1 MGSGMINVAPL
12 LIMVMS
18 VKQLNVS
25 SVRLNLYFDN
35 KVLSYSDA
43 FVMDK
48 SN

>member
-1 MGSGMINVAPL
+1 MGNGMINVVTC
-12 LIMVMS
+12 IMVMS

-35 KVLSYSDA
+35 KFLSYSDA

-48 SN
+48 SNS